1 MIIRAICKKKKK
13 NIGGIDMFN
22 KIKKIAREHKHEF
35 IICGIVVALT
45 GAFLAWLINV
55 AFLAIIILSFIWTGY
70 FYFLGTEQPNVVT
83 GEKTNYDVDAQTNVV
98 TGEKTNYDVNAQ
110 TNVVTGEKTNYDVDA
125 QMVSKYIETLTK
137 VGKTKIKQGV
147 DVICNLLKPSD
158 QQSRGNDYFFDI
170 VALHLNTIPW
180 NTYSPELIAKNI
192 KQIAGIMTNKSVE
205 EIDQYLYEYR
215 EQVAKGKGGYQ
226 RIELDGQ
233 VWEMLGCINYGNTH
247 NACVNVITL
256 AKVIDKALER
266 REKILNSIPEEQLTK
281 ILNARKL
288 GPVPRMQKFG
298 NCCLYEI
305 EDSLKI

>member
-1 MIIRAICKKKKK
+1 MLNFNDVKK
-13 NIGGIDMFN
+13 F
-22 KIKKIAREHKHEF
+22 AHEHRRESIVF
-35 IICGIVVALT
+35 GIVFVVT
-45 GAFLAWLINV
+45 GAFLVWLVNV
-55 AFLAIIILSFIWTGY
+55 AFIAVIILGFIWAGY
-70 FYFLGTEQPNVVT
+70 FYSLGKEQP
-83 GEKTNYDVDAQTNVV
+83 NVV

-137 VGKTKIKQGV
+137 VGKTKIKRGV

-215 EQVAKGKGGYQ
+215 EQVAKGKDGYQ

-233 VWEMLGCINYGNTH
+233 IWEMLGCINNGNTH
-247 NACVNVITL
+247 DACVNVITL
-256 AKVIDKALER
+256 AEVIDKALER

-281 ILNARKL
+281 ILNARKS
-288 GPVPRMQKFG
+288 GPVPATQRFG
-298 NCCLYEI
+298 DKCLYEI
-305 EDSLKI
+305 ENSLGL